1 MKKFKLKVLAAS
13 VLAGFVG
20 VSGTAQADSVLA
32 PLVMS
37 DILNGWTTTITL
49 KARGNGNPNS
59 RFSGGDITDLH
70 YAYRRKA
77 TSLGGMFA
85 PLPACEHTD
94 GAGRVS
100 SWDMLTHTV
109 DPFIDFLA
117 KTPLSDQSTPFTPP
131 GVLAGQNFYGYT
143 VISDVAN
150 LNSATEEG
158 NLSGDVAVYNLIAG
172 VMLDYKLLNNH
183 RSNAFGD
190 FGKGFTSKTATDLQ
204 WNPVNRDITFWL
216 GVATGT
222 DMVNGN
228 YGAVISQ
235 NQLANGSDDPKVPHN
250 LAPNVAGGAYDND
263 ETNYSGDNPY
273 AFNCMSF
280 FTRNQVLNAG
290 ALPTT
295 VNGGWVRKS
304 ILGTGGATGAMIYK
318 AALKVIPT
326 ILAGRLQISFTSE
339 TSGHL
344 NRGFDGKTHINRP
357 Y

>member
-20 VSGTAQADSVLA
+20 VSGTAQADTVFA

-37 DILNGWTTTITL
+37 DITNGWATVISL

-77 TSLGGMFA
+77 TSLLGMFNPA
-85 PLPACEHTD
+85 NACEHTD
-94 GAGRVS
+94 GNGRIS

-109 DPFIDFLA
+109 DPFIDALA
-117 KTPLSDQSTPFTPP
+117 KTPGSDLSTAFTPP
-131 GVLAGQNFYGYT
+131 GVLDGQNFYGYA

-150 LNSATEEG
+150 LDSATEEG
-158 NLSGDVAVYNLIAG
+158 NLSGEVGVYNLIAG

-183 RSNAFGD
+183 KSNKFGD
-190 FGKGFTSKTATDLQ
+190 FSKGFTSKTSTDLQ

-216 GVATGT
+216 GIATGP
-222 DMVNGN
+222 DMVNGA

-250 LAPNVAGGAYDND
+250 LAPNIAGGAYDND
-263 ETNYSGDNPY
+263 EENFSGDNPY
-273 AFNCMSF
+273 AFQCMSF

-290 ALPTT
+290 ALPRT
-295 VNGGWVRKS
+295 VDGGWTRKS

-318 AALKVIPT
+318 AALKVIPSVFS
-326 ILAGRLQISFTSE
+326 GSLQISFTSE

-344 NRGFDGKTHINRP
+344 NRSFDGKTHANRP